1 MSSFKAVIRGILRLD
16 RFLSEKD
23 EEKGYVERD
32 RKSAVQL
39 FNAVIDRQTY
49 ASGQLEAIAEKLTG
63 GSIAPL
69 ITHLMEQRKISPDE
83 IEQLRSLLD
92 KHDEGGQK
100 NV

>member
-1 MSSFKAVIRGILRLD
+1 M
-16 RFLSEKD
+16 
-23 EEKGYVERD
+23 
-32 RKSAVQL
+32 QL

-92 KHDEGGQK
+92 KHDEGGRK
-100 NV
+100 DV